1 MPIRSKIEPAKVSAS
16 EWQNPGQALRGLL
29 EGKDLHTNITLIRYV
44 TDVVGEGP
52 TLHVHPYDEIFT
64 ITEGRARFTVGDKTI
79 DAETGDVVLGPAN
92 IPHGYQNLGPGRLDS
107 LDIHLSPEWI
117 QFDLASAWDK
127 SSVLVSADSKVKP
140 DRSPEGINQLCAG
153 LTVGAVVVW
162 LLRLRNQRK
171 PTIPLRV
178 KESCLSKLGSASSN

>member
-1 MPIRSKIEPAKVSAS
+1 MPIQSKTEPAKVAAS
-16 EWQNPGQALRGLL
+16 EWLNSGAHFGLL
-29 EGKDLHTNITLIRYV
+29 EGKSLHTNITLIRYF

-79 DAETGDVVLGPAN
+79 DAEAGDVVLGPAN

-117 QFDLASAWDK
+117 QYNLASAWDK
-127 SSVLVSADSKVKP
+127 TSVLISADSKVKKT
-140 DRSPEGINQLCAG
+140 DANR
-153 LTVGAVVVW
+153 
-162 LLRLRNQRK
+162 
-171 PTIPLRV
+171 
-178 KESCLSKLGSASSN
+178 

>member
-1 MPIRSKIEPAKVSAS
+1 MPIQSTKAPAKVNAND
-16 EWQNPGQALRGLL
+16 WQTAGQALRGLL
-29 EGKDLHTNITLIRYV
+29 EGKNLQTNITLIRYV

-79 DAETGDVVLGPAN
+79 DAEEGDVVLGPAN

-117 QFDLASAWDK
+117 QYNLASAWDG
-127 SSVLVSADSKVKP
+127 SSVLVSAESKVQP
-140 DRSPEGINQLCAG
+140 DG
-153 LTVGAVVVW
+153 
-162 LLRLRNQRK
+162 K
-171 PTIPLRV
+171 
-178 KESCLSKLGSASSN
+178 

>member
-1 MPIRSKIEPAKVSAS
+1 MPIQSKTEPAKISAS
-16 EWQNPGQALRGLL
+16 EWQNPGRLRGLL
-29 EGKDLHTNITLIRYV
+29 EGKSLNTGITLLRYV

-79 DAETGDVVLGPAN
+79 DAEAGDVVLGPAN

-117 QFDLASAWDK
+117 QFNLAGAWDK
-127 SSVLVSADSKVKP
+127 SSILLSAESKVNRDGKP
-140 DRSPEGINQLCAG
+140 
-153 LTVGAVVVW
+153 
-162 LLRLRNQRK
+162 
-171 PTIPLRV
+171 
-178 KESCLSKLGSASSN
+178 

>member
-1 MPIRSKIEPAKVSAS
+1 MPIQSKTEPAKVSAS
-16 EWQNPGQALRGLL
+16 EWQNPGRALRGLL
-29 EGKDLHTNITLIRYV
+29 EGKGIGTDITLIRYV

-79 DAETGDVVLGPAN
+79 DAEAGDVVLGPAN

-117 QFDLASAWDK
+117 QYNLAKAWDQ
-127 SSVLVSADSKVKP
+127 SSVLVSAESKVKP
-140 DRSPEGINQLCAG
+140 HGQ
-153 LTVGAVVVW
+153 
-162 LLRLRNQRK
+162 
-171 PTIPLRV
+171 
-178 KESCLSKLGSASSN
+178 